1 MRMRRGIAVA
11 CVLLAAV
18 APAALAADS
27 PSAGQTQVS
36 GARKID
42 DHTVRVLVRAPGDLS
57 GADVQASLGGR
68 LAFVERVHP
77 YGPRPSLHLVFA
89 VDTSGSMAGEPITAA
104 IAAGQRLL
112 DAVGSND
119 KVGLVE
125 FDNSAR
131 VLAPL
136 TSNVAGVRTALSSLT
151 TSNGTALF
159 DGVATAAKLTGRDP
173 NSERVVVVLS
183 DGADTASSLTLSQLT
198 ASLAGSGV
206 QVDAVGLTESGSYD
220 AQDLRTITRVTHG
233 TFAPAAAV
241 SDLEPIVVKLAQ
253 SQLAG
258 SYALDVALPQSGSR
272 DLAVSVRGAPAAHV
286 TLPAGVSGAG
296 RSVLSSYGGWLV
308 AALGFAAILMLSIL
322 ALTAAERRPQALGA
336 RLSPYS
342 ADLSKEAAKVH
353 GAALLDVYEMLE
365 RRLGQ
370 TPPWRWLHTLGER
383 AGSSAPTGQLFTVI
397 CATAAFPALLG
408 LALIGPLLALPLLLG
423 GALAPLLVL
432 RFRATKRSR
441 AFEAQLP
448 ELLGVWA
455 SALRAGRSFAQALDT
470 LVEEASDPARAEF
483 RRAQNQVRLGVPVEQ
498 ALDDMSKRLG
508 SESFEL
514 VVLTTDVQR
523 RIGGNVAEIFD
534 QVAETVRK
542 RQQFA
547 QRVRALVAMG
557 VLSARVLLG
566 MPFVLAGILTLINHG
581 YMEPLY
587 STGAGHVLIAI
598 ALVMMSVGA
607 LVLRRMVKPRAI
619 A

>member
-1 MRMRRGIAVA
+1 MRIRRG
-11 CVLLAAV
+11 LAFAF
-18 APAALAADS
+18 AALAVAA
-27 PSAGQTQVS
+27 PTALAAGASSSDTTQVA
-36 GARKID
+36 GATKVD
-42 DHTVRVLVRAPGDLS
+42 DHTVRVLVRAPGDLT
-57 GADVQASLGGR
+57 GADVRATLGGR
-68 LAFVERVHP
+68 LAFVGRVRPH
-77 YGPRPSLHLVFA
+77 GPRQSLHLVFA
-89 VDTSGSMAGEPITAA
+89 VDTSGSMAGEPISAA

-125 FDNSAR
+125 FDDSAR

-136 TSNVAGVRTALSSLT
+136 TSNVEGVRTALSSLT
-151 TSNGTALF
+151 THSGTALY
-159 DGVATAAKLTGRDP
+159 DGVATAARLAGSDP
-173 NSERVVVVLS
+173 SSRRVVVVLS
-183 DGADTASSLTLSQLT
+183 DGADTASKMTLTRLRST
-198 ASLAGSGV
+198 LAASGV
-206 QVDAVGLTESGSYD
+206 QVDAVGLTQSGSYD
-220 AQDLRTITRVTHG
+220 ASALRAIATGTHG
-233 TFAPAAAV
+233 TFAPAASV
-241 SDLEPIVVKLAQ
+241 SDLEPIIVQLAN

-258 SYALDVALPQSGSR
+258 EYALDVSLPHSGSR
-272 DLAVSVRGAPAAHV
+272 DLAVSVRGSAPAHIR
-286 TLPAGVSGAG
+286 LPAGVSGAG
-296 RSVLSSYGGWLV
+296 ESLLSAYGGWLV
-308 AALGFAAILMLSIL
+308 ALLGFAAILMGSVMVLK
-322 ALTAAERRPQALGA
+322 AAERRPQALSA

-342 ADLSKEAAKVH
+342 ADLSRETAKVQ
-353 GAALLDVYEMLE
+353 GAALLDVYETLE
-365 RRLGQ
+365 NNLGGYA
-370 TPPWRWLHTLGER
+370 PWRWLARLGER
-383 AGSSAPTGQLFTVI
+383 SGSSAPTGQIFTVV
-397 CATAAFPALLG
+397 CACAALPALFAAVAVSPLLG
-408 LALIGPLLALPLLLG
+408 LPLLIVG
-423 GALAPLLVL
+423 GALPVLVL
-432 RFRATKRSR
+432 RFKANRRAR

-470 LVEEASDPARAEF
+470 LVEEASEPARSEF

-566 MPFVLAGILTLINHG
+566 MPFILAGILTLINHG
-581 YMEPLY
+581 YMAPLY
-587 STGAGHVLIAI
+587 TTQVGHTLIGI
-598 ALVMMSVGA
+598 ALVMMSIGA

>member
-1 MRMRRGIAVA
+1 MTGIRRTIAVA
-11 CVLLAAV
+11 CALLAAS
-18 APAALAADS
+18 APAALAAGGD
-27 PSAGQTQVS
+27 AGHTDVA
-36 GARKID
+36 GARKVD

-57 GADVQASLGGR
+57 GADVQATLGGR
-68 LAFVERVHP
+68 LAFVERVRP
-77 YGPRPSLHLVFA
+77 YGPRQSLHLVFA
-89 VDTSGSMAGEPITAA
+89 VDTSGSMAGEPISAA

-112 DAVGSND
+112 DAVGSSD

-125 FDNSAR
+125 FDDSAR

-151 TSNGTALF
+151 THSGTALY
-159 DGVATAAKLTGRDP
+159 DGVATAAQLTGSDP
-173 NSERVVVVLS
+173 SARRVVVVLS
-183 DGADTASSLTLSQLT
+183 DGADTQSHTTLARLQST
-198 ASLAGSGV
+198 LAHDGV
-206 QVDAVGLTESGSYD
+206 QVDAVGLTQSGSYD
-220 AQDLRTITRVTHG
+220 ARDLRAIAATNHG
-233 TFAPAAAV
+233 TFAPAASVA
-241 SDLEPIVVKLAQ
+241 DLEPIIVQIAA

-258 SYALDVALPQSGSR
+258 EYALDVSLPHSSSR
-272 DLAVSVRGAPAAHV
+272 DLSVSVRGTTPAHV
-286 TLPAGVSGAG
+286 RLPGGVSGAEE
-296 RSVLSSYGGWLV
+296 SLMTAYGGWIV
-308 AALGFAAILMLSIL
+308 AILGFAAILTLS
-322 ALTAAERRPQALGA
+322 AVVLTAAERRPQALTA

-342 ADLSKEAAKVH
+342 ADLSKEAAKVQ

-365 RRLGQ
+365 DRLGRY
-370 TPPWRWLHTLGER
+370 PPWRWLHRLGER
-383 AGSSAPTGQLFTVI
+383 AGSTALTGQLFTII
-397 CATAAFPALLG
+397 CASAALPAVLG
-408 LALIGPLLALPLLLG
+408 LIVVGPLVALPLLIV
-423 GALAPLLVL
+423 GAVLPVLVL
-432 RFRATKRSR
+432 RFRATRRAR

-498 ALDDMSKRLG
+498 ALDDMSKRLA

-547 QRVRALVAMG
+547 SRVRALVAMG

-581 YMEPLY
+581 YMAPLY
-587 STGAGHVLIAI
+587 TTQAGHILIAI
-598 ALVMMSVGA
+598 ALVMMTIGA
-607 LVLRRMVKPRAI
+607 LVLQRLVKPRAI

>member
-1 MRMRRGIAVA
+1 MTGIRRTIAVA
-11 CVLLAAV
+11 CALLAAA
-18 APAALAADS
+18 APAALAAGGD
-27 PSAGQTQVS
+27 AGRTDVA
-36 GARKID
+36 GARKVD

-57 GADVQASLGGR
+57 GADVQATLGGR
-68 LAFVERVHP
+68 LAFVERVRP
-77 YGPRPSLHLVFA
+77 YGPRQSLHLVFA
-89 VDTSGSMAGEPITAA
+89 VDTSGSMAGEPISAA

-112 DAVGSND
+112 DAVGSSD

-125 FDNSAR
+125 FDDSAR

-151 TSNGTALF
+151 THSGTALY
-159 DGVATAAKLTGRDP
+159 DGVATAAQLTGSDP
-173 NSERVVVVLS
+173 SARRVVVVLS
-183 DGADTASSLTLSQLT
+183 DGADTQSHTTLARLQST
-198 ASLAGSGV
+198 LAHDGV
-206 QVDAVGLTESGSYD
+206 QVDAVGLTQSGSYD
-220 AQDLRTITRVTHG
+220 AGDLRAIAATNHG
-233 TFAPAAAV
+233 TFAPAASVA
-241 SDLEPIVVKLAQ
+241 DLEPIIVQLAA
-253 SQLAG
+253 SQLSG
-258 SYALDVALPQSGSR
+258 EYALDVSLPHSSSR
-272 DLAVSVRGAPAAHV
+272 DLSVSVRGATPAHV
-286 TLPAGVSGAG
+286 HLPGGVSGAEE
-296 RSVLSSYGGWLV
+296 SLMTAYGGWIV
-308 AALGFAAILMLSIL
+308 AILGFAAILTVS
-322 ALTAAERRPQALGA
+322 AVVLTAAERRPQALTA

-342 ADLSKEAAKVH
+342 ADLSKEAAKVQ

-365 RRLGQ
+365 DRLGGY
-370 TPPWRWLHTLGER
+370 PPWRWLHRLGER
-383 AGSSAPTGQLFTVI
+383 AGSTAPTGQLFTVI
-397 CATAAFPALLG
+397 CATAALPAVLG
-408 LALIGPLLALPLLLG
+408 LIVVGPLVALPLLIA
-423 GALAPLLVL
+423 GAVLPLLVL
-432 RFRATKRSR
+432 RFRANRRAR

-498 ALDDMSKRLG
+498 ALDDMSKRLA

-547 QRVRALVAMG
+547 SRVRALVAMG

-581 YMEPLY
+581 YMAPLY
-587 STGAGHVLIAI
+587 TTQAGHILIAI
-598 ALVMMSVGA
+598 ALVMMTIGA
-607 LVLRRMVKPRAI
+607 LVLQRLVKPRAI

>member
-1 MRMRRGIAVA
+1 MRIRRGLVLACAALAV
-11 CVLLAAV
+11 L
-18 APAALAADS
+18 APAASAAGAG
-27 PSAGQTQVS
+27 SASATQVA
-36 GARKID
+36 GARKVD
-42 DHTVRVLVRAPGDLS
+42 DHTVRVLVRAPGDLT
-57 GADVQASLGGR
+57 GADVRATLGGR
-68 LAFVERVHP
+68 LAFVERVRP
-77 YGPRPSLHLVFA
+77 YGPRQSLHLVFA
-89 VDTSGSMAGEPITAA
+89 VDTSGSMAGEPISAA

-119 KVGLVE
+119 EVGLVE
-125 FDNSAR
+125 FDDSAR

-136 TSNVAGVRTALSSLT
+136 TSNVQGVRTALSSLT
-151 TSNGTALF
+151 THSGTALY
-159 DGVATAAKLTGRDP
+159 DGVAAAVRLTGPDP
-173 NSERVVVVLS
+173 SARRVVVVLS
-183 DGADTASSLTLSQLT
+183 DGADTGSKLSYQRLRS
-198 ASLAGSGV
+198 SLAGSGV
-206 QVDAVGLTESGSYD
+206 QVDAVGLTQSGSYD
-220 AQDLRTITRVTHG
+220 ASQLREIASVTHG
-233 TFAPAAAV
+233 TFAPATSV
-241 SDLEPIVVKLAQ
+241 SDLEPIIVQLAN

-258 SYALDVALPQSGSR
+258 EYALDVSLPHSSSH
-272 DLAVSVRGAPAAHV
+272 DLAVSVRGSAPAHI
-286 TLPAGVSGAG
+286 TLPAGVSGADE
-296 RSVLSSYGGWLV
+296 SLLSAYGGWLV
-308 AALGFAAILMLSIL
+308 ALLGFAAILMLSTL
-322 ALTAAERRPQALGA
+322 ALTAAERRPQALSA

-342 ADLSKEAAKVH
+342 ADLSKETAKVQ

-365 RRLGQ
+365 SRLGRYA
-370 TPPWRWLHTLGER
+370 PWRWLHRLGER
-383 AGSSAPTGQLFTVI
+383 AGSTAPTGQLFTVI
-397 CATAAFPALLG
+397 CACAALPALFG
-408 LALIGPLLALPLLLG
+408 TIVIGPLAGLPLLVIG
-423 GALAPLLVL
+423 GLLPVLML
-432 RFRATKRSR
+432 RFRANRRSR
-441 AFEAQLP
+441 AFETQLP

-470 LVEEASDPARAEF
+470 LVEEASDPARSEF

-534 QVAETVRK
+534 QVADTVRK

-581 YMEPLY
+581 YMAPLY
-587 STGAGHVLIAI
+587 TTQAGHILIAI
-598 ALVMMSVGA
+598 ALVMMSIGA